1 MTLLVVPVQAHHV
14 RALVPQAIQSD
25 IPAEQRVRDAMA
37 LAQSG
42 SGWALVCEE
51 GVACVAGVQ
60 PQWDGRGVAWCL
72 LSEIAGRHMV
82 SLTRAV
88 RRYLDGLDYARLEM
102 YVDAQHDE
110 GCRWA
115 RLLGFKN
122 ETPEGM
128 PRFLPNGNT
137 AFMYG
142 RAR

>member
-1 MTLLVVPVQAHHV
+1 MTLLIVPLREHHV
-14 RALVPQAIQSD
+14 RALIPQEAQAGI
-25 IPAEQRVRDAMA
+25 AEEDRVRDALA

-42 SGWALVCEE
+42 SGYAVVCEE
-51 GVACVAGVQ
+51 GVAAIAGVQ
-60 PQWDGRGVAWCL
+60 PQWGGRGVAWCL
-72 LSEIAGRHMV
+72 LSAIAGRHMV
-82 SLTRAV
+82 GLTRTV
-88 RRYLDGLDYARLEM
+88 RRYLDGVDYARLEM
-102 YVDAQHDE
+102 YVDAGHSE

-137 AFMYG
+137 AYMYG